1 MKTLDEIV
9 SGLISQ
15 QGAVRELKKTL
26 GREKIVELLK
36 MLEYNEIIDLLD
48 EVYYEQFATAEMES
62 GRKIKFQNLSNGDNR

>member
-15 QGAVRELKKTL
+15 QGTVRELKKTL

-48 EVYYEQFATAEMES
+48 EVYYEQFATAEMAS
-62 GRKIKFQNLSNGDNR
+62 GRKIKFQNLSNGENR

>member
-48 EVYYEQFATAEMES
+48 EVYYEQFATAEMA
-62 GRKIKFQNLSNGDNR
+62 RNRTSQTREI